1 MSTQGPNNYNNMNF
15 NVADL
20 ASQISSALNMIL
32 DALSEGSS
40 RVTSVNEETSRIINE
55 SALQMSS
62 TANDLNSQCRILAD
76 TINKLQ
82 GATNTTATTLEN
94 LSESIKQTILSSE
107 TLQPL
112 MDNLNDLSTK
122 IQELTDNIK
131 DNIGQSINITQSAD
145 ANGASGGSRGLVGG
159 NTNATNIINIVQGG
173 AGNRGTG
180 TLASDKPSKY
190 AGFIDS
196 IVSSM
201 VTGFENSKFGKLSL
215 AGIIRD
221 AIALGALLIGHK
233 FGPVFGLIAGFTGLL
248 ATKFVG
254 NFLTTMAGLKLA
266 KWGGMSKE
274 ALANLPVKGLSGNLA
289 KSVSLNGWKATFS
302 SAGGWVSKLGT
313 GFSKLWGWLNKVV
326 NLPVARVL
334 GKVLGVIGIIFSVF
348 DIFKGVNRVKSGDKA
363 GGWDIAGG
371 VAGIVSAIGF
381 MLIPVLGPIGL
392 AIGIIGAILA
402 GIFKWLGGRAKKKD
416 KDNAEIIKGLNKE
429 EKDNYWDK
437 ETSGRISNG
446 YEGGGSGGSGGSVG
460 ARKNG
465 GKGTTSILGGNYA
478 ISSGY
483 GNRVDPVYGGNQFHE
498 GIDIAMPEGTKF
510 KSSSFGK
517 VVAVNTGWNGGFGN
531 NVIVKDAMGNL
542 HQYSHMKDINVKK
555 GQFVT
560 PETFLGT
567 AGSTGKSTGSHVDYR
582 VKKNGRV
589 DKGGFAV
596 GERTDPLE
604 YLRNDYFRAA
614 QGRYILEHTNDYPEI
629 KNYLAQIAEELHKN
643 HVYKTEDAKTSEDRK
658 KLDVVKT
665 AENYSPQ
672 NADYSGN
679 SFAMRAFVTNLTSL
693 LGMK

>member
-1 MSTQGPNNYNNMNF
+1 MSINGPNYNGFRTAGGGGGGGDGGPPPNF
-15 NVADL
+15 TDL

-40 RVTSVNEETSRIINE
+40 RVTSTNEEASRIINE

-145 ANGASGGSRGLVGG
+145 ANGASGGSRGLIGG

-173 AGNRGTG
+173 AGNGGTG

-248 ATKFVG
+248 ATKFIG
-254 NFLTTMAGLKLA
+254 NFLTTMAGLKVAKWAGASTKDLA
-266 KWGGMSKE
+266 KI
-274 ALANLPVKGLSGNLA
+274 PVNGVSGNLA
-289 KSVSLNGWKATFS
+289 RSVFFKGWGGTFAQ
-302 SAGGWVSKLGT
+302 AGGWVSKLGT

-348 DIFKGVNRVKSGDKA
+348 DILKGVNRVKSGDKA

-371 VAGIVSAIGF
+371 VAGIVSAIGI

-392 AIGIIGAILA
+392 AIGIIAGFLWHINAVGSDNKDTQVATTQSQMQKSYDGAAITEVPST
-402 GIFKWLGGRAKKKD
+402 GIEVVTEAPTVPVKQTEPNASAKKTEQK
-416 KDNAEIIKGLNKE
+416 A
-429 EKDNYWDK
+429 
-437 ETSGRISNG
+437 
-446 YEGGGSGGSGGSVG
+446 
-460 ARKNG
+460 
-465 GKGTTSILGGNYA
+465 
-478 ISSGY
+478 
-483 GNRVDPVYGGNQFHE
+483 
-498 GIDIAMPEGTKF
+498 
-510 KSSSFGK
+510 KSSANATDETATET
-517 VVAVNTGWNGGFGN
+517 VA
-531 NVIVKDAMGNL
+531 
-542 HQYSHMKDINVKK
+542 
-555 GQFVT
+555 
-560 PETFLGT
+560 
-567 AGSTGKSTGSHVDYR
+567 KS
-582 VKKNGRV
+582 
-589 DKGGFAV
+589 
-596 GERTDPLE
+596 E
-604 YLRNDYFRAA
+604 
-614 QGRYILEHTNDYPEI
+614 
-629 KNYLAQIAEELHKN
+629 
-643 HVYKTEDAKTSEDRK
+643 
-658 KLDVVKT
+658 
-665 AENYSPQ
+665 
-672 NADYSGN
+672 
-679 SFAMRAFVTNLTSL
+679 
-693 LGMK
+693 